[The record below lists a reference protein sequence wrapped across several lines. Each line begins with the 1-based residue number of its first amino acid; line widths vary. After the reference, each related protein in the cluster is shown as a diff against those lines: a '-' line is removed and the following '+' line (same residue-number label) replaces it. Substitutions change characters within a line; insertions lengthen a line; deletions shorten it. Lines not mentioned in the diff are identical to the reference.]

1 MNFKAGYKDTT
12 TTVDALD
19 DAGNVTG
26 QEDIRLDVGTYVTFD
41 WQSNWAFR
49 KDMVLSVGI
58 LNVFDRDPPL
68 SISTGGVNRG
78 QQFGYDDRYYD
89 PRGRTFYTNFSYK
102 F

>member
-1 MNFKAGYKDTT
+1 
-12 TTVDALD
+12 
-19 DAGNVTG
+19 
-26 QEDIRLDVGTYVTFD
+26 
-41 WQSNWAFR
+41 
-49 KDMVLSVGI
+49 MVLSVGL

-68 SISTGGVNRG
+68 SISTGGANRG